1 MSKIKRLR
9 IFAGPNGSGKS
20 TLFEIFQRNFN
31 PGIFINSD
39 VIEKEILEKGFLDLQ
54 PFGLQLQQEDLL
66 LFLQKPD
73 TRSLIEKAER
83 AGHRIEVEI
92 KENVIVDQSRD
103 THSYEASLVTSFIR
117 ENLLKNGITFSFET
131 VMSHPSKLYEIEEAK
146 KLGYT
151 VYLYFICLDAAILNI
166 SRVKNRVQKG
176 GHDVD
181 TEKIISRYTNTL
193 ENLYPA
199 LKLVDKAYLFDN
211 SNEMLLIAEKND
223 HMITINID
231 ETNFPN
237 WFIENVINRA

>member
-1 MSKIKRLR
+1 M
-9 IFAGPNGSGKS
+9 
-20 TLFEIFQRNFN
+20 
-31 PGIFINSD
+31 
-39 VIEKEILEKGFLDLQ
+39 
-54 PFGLQLQQEDLL
+54 
-66 LFLQKPD
+66 
-73 TRSLIEKAER
+73 
-83 AGHRIEVEI
+83 
-92 KENVIVDQSRD
+92 
-103 THSYEASLVTSFIR
+103 
-117 ENLLKNGITFSFET
+117 
-131 VMSHPSKLYEIEEAK
+131 
-146 KLGYT
+146 
-151 VYLYFICLDAAILNI
+151 NI

-211 SNEMLLIAEKND
+211 SNEMLLIAEKKD